1 MKQSWYSRLKERSRA
16 WLLPVHIIL
25 AVWFFL
31 FVGNLEAGF
40 PAARVLMPAYMII
53 MLGPVAFLVIN
64 LPLSIYT
71 AVKLRKGQ
79 TDGENRTILIV
90 FAALNAFIGL
100 VVWGFLIAFILLAK
114 DIEIPKVS
122 EQIPAGYIE
131 KAEHF
136 DPDGFQDFTNYCK
149 YVYPVGFVP
158 ADDPSFH
165 EVTEAEIPD
174 LQGYFDN
181 FRGWMET
188 AKRLD
193 EYDFEPDCIGRGDY
207 VRIETR
213 EGTPINDTGDFRY
226 RKYDDYSVFF
236 YDTEGHTMYYIHQN
250 I

>member
-64 LPLSIYT
+64 IPLSIYT

-90 FAALNAFIGL
+90 FTALNAFIGL

-122 EQIPAGYIE
+122 EQIPAG
-131 KAEHF
+131 
-136 DPDGFQDFTNYCK
+136 
-149 YVYPVGFVP
+149 
-158 ADDPSFH
+158 
-165 EVTEAEIPD
+165 
-174 LQGYFDN
+174 
-181 FRGWMET
+181 
-188 AKRLD
+188 
-193 EYDFEPDCIGRGDY
+193 
-207 VRIETR
+207 VRFMT
-213 EGTPINDTGDFRY
+213 T
-226 RKYDDYSVFF
+226 
-236 YDTEGHTMYYIHQN
+236 
-250 I
+250 

>member
-64 LPLSIYT
+64 IPLSIYT

-158 ADDPSFH
+158 ADDPRFFSHRPGARPYSAFQRFRLKSQILRKSF
-165 EVTEAEIPD
+165 AERG
-174 LQGYFDN
+174 QVKFYK
-181 FRGWMET
+181 FR
-188 AKRLD
+188 K
-193 EYDFEPDCIGRGDY
+193 
-207 VRIETR
+207 
-213 EGTPINDTGDFRY
+213 
-226 RKYDDYSVFF
+226 
-236 YDTEGHTMYYIHQN
+236 IHGQQSAVQ
-250 I
+250 IK